1 MQIILYNVT
10 EKANLGSGISKISNF
25 KFKFHLVREDRVR
38 DEVLV
43 NLLCYVCET
52 HLVREDGVRDKV
64 LVNLLCCV

>member
-52 HLVREDGVRDKV
+52 HQDRVRDKV